1 MFRVGLNHSRIS
13 ELCYVISFWR
23 NLTVSLETD
32 VMLLVSD
39 ETDLMFANEMP
50 LISEIYLTFIVVDCL
65 MWNT

>member
-1 MFRVGLNHSRIS
+1 MFRVGLNHARIS

-39 ETDLMFANEMP
+39 ETDFMFANEMP